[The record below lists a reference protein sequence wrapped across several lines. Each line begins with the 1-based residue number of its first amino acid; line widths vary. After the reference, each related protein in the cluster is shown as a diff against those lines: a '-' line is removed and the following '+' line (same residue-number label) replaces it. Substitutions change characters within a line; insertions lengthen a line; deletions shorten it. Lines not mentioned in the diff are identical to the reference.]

1 MIKLTILQTYQND
14 FWTSVMVHCK
24 KSRAVI
30 TRNLDGIITVHNY
43 GDPDHN
49 SIIGGVYKNIDAALE
64 IYKPLPHICAMIR
77 TIETV

>member
-1 MIKLTILQTYQND
+1 MKIKILQSFQNET
-14 FWTSVMVHCK
+14 WKSVMVRCK

-43 GDPDHN
+43 GDPDAN
-49 SIIGGVYKNIDAALE
+49 SIMGGVYKNIDAALE
-64 IYKPLPHICAMIR
+64 IYKPLPHVCAMIR

>member
-1 MIKLTILQTYQND
+1 MKLTILHRFQNET
-14 FWTSVMVHCK
+14 WKSVMVHCK

-30 TRNLDGIITVHNY
+30 TRNIDGVITVHNY

-49 SIIGGVYKNIDAALE
+49 SIIGGVYRNIDAALE
-64 IYKPLPHICAMIR
+64 VYSPLPHVCAMIR

>member
-1 MIKLTILQTYQND
+1 MKLTILQSFQNET
-14 FWTSVMVHCK
+14 WKSVMVHCK

-43 GDPDHN
+43 GDPDAN
-49 SIIGGVYKNIDAALE
+49 SIIGGVYRSIGAALE
-64 IYKPLPHICAMIR
+64 VYSPLPHVCAMIR

>member
-1 MIKLTILQTYQND
+1 LKIKILQSFQNET
-14 FWTSVMVHCK
+14 WKSVMVRCK

-43 GDPDHN
+43 GDPDAN
-49 SIIGGVYKNIDAALE
+49 SIMGGVYKNIDAALE
-64 IYKPLPHICAMIR
+64 IYKPLPHVCAMIR